1 VKMSEARNYLMKLAE
16 VKETQRKKDLAFWD
30 SIIESLQ
37 MMPRTN
43 IVDGLLKCCA
53 NRRAIFTD
61 AISTGCAPEVTFYG
75 AMLEETRKY
84 KGLTDDEM
92 VKIAIAGNKPAPI
105 VVPPTSPA
113 PTPVPPKAVVAAKTP
128 IAGEV
133 DDVSDM
139 DDDEVLDKDDKPEVD
154 PI

>member
-1 VKMSEARNYLMKLAE
+1 MRMTEARNYLMRLAE
-16 VKETQRKKDLAFWD
+16 GKDGIVEA
-30 SIIESLQ
+30 LQ
-37 MMPRTN
+37 MLPMTN

-53 NRRAIFTD
+53 NRRAVFTD
-61 AISTGCAPEVTFYG
+61 ATSTGCAPEITFYG

-92 VKIAIAGNKPAPI
+92 VKIAIAGNKPAIPVAP
-105 VVPPTSPA
+105 VVPVPA
-113 PTPVPPKAVVAAKTP
+113 VLVPVPTMPAKP
-128 IAGEV
+128 VIAGEV

-139 DDDEVLDKDDKPEVD
+139 DDDEELDKDNQSKVE